1 MKDHGRVSGRAL
13 EIIRFAAIG
22 LLSACVL
29 LAIEERLYWL
39 RIPPLA
45 AGAPWLGLLLSLAVG
60 YIYGNEHGAVT
71 GLGVGF
77 LADCLSDGIM
87 LRPLAYMLVGWLAGI
102 LADVLLAHNLPSF
115 PVYAAVGA
123 GIEGMFR
130 YAAVMLTAGGFIS
143 GRFFLYGVLP
153 HFLMTVIFSPAVYGL
168 VKVWKKYG

>member
-1 MKDHGRVSGRAL
+1 MRTRGRVSGRAL
-13 EIIRFAAIG
+13 EVIRFAAIG
-22 LLSACVL
+22 LISACVL
-29 LAIEERLYWL
+29 LAIEERLYRL

-60 YIYGNEHGAVT
+60 YIYGNEHGAVM

-87 LRPLAYMLVGWLAGI
+87 LRPLSYMLVGWLAGV

-115 PVYAAVGA
+115 SVFVAVGA
-123 GIEGMFR
+123 CLEGVFR
-130 YAAVMLTAGGFIS
+130 YAATVLTAGELIS

-153 HFLMTVIFSPAVYGL
+153 HLLMTVLFSPAVYGM
-168 VKVWKKYG
+168 VKVWKRFG

>member
-1 MKDHGRVSGRAL
+1 MKDQGRVSGRAL

-87 LRPLAYMLVGWLAGI
+87 LRPMAYMLVGWLAGI

>member
-1 MKDHGRVSGRAL
+1 MKDHVRVSGRAL

-87 LRPLAYMLVGWLAGI
+87 LRPLAYMLVGWLAGV

-123 GIEGMFR
+123 GIEGLFR
-130 YAAVMLTAGGFIS
+130 YAAAMLTAGGFIS

-153 HFLMTVIFSPAVYGL
+153 HLLMTVIFSPAVYGL
-168 VKVWKKYG
+168 VKIWKKFA

>member
-87 LRPLAYMLVGWLAGI
+87 LRPLAYMLVGWLAGV

-123 GIEGMFR
+123 GIEGLFR
-130 YAAVMLTAGGFIS
+130 YAAAMLTAGGFIS
-143 GRFFLYGVLP
+143 GSFFLYEVLP
-153 HFLMTVIFSPAVYGL
+153 HLLMTVIFSPVVYGL
-168 VKVWKKYG
+168 VKVWKKFG